1 MGMMER
7 IDSSIAAPARECLSF
22 QLGGEEYGID
32 ILAVQ
37 EIRAYERPTRIANAP
52 EGVLGII
59 NLRGAVVPIV
69 DLRVRLGFANPKYDV
84 FTVVIILNLEGRMS
98 GVVVDA
104 VSDVLQLKPEE
115 LRDPPELAR
124 GSASMPVQ
132 ALAVLEGRMI
142 VLLDIERMLSDVTAP
157 AQAEVAEA
165 S

>member
-1 MGMMER
+1 MER
-7 IDSSIAAPARECLSF
+7 IERECLSF

-52 EGVLGII
+52 AGVLGII

-84 FTVVIILNLEGRMS
+84 FTVVIILNLDGRMS

-104 VSDVLQLKPEE
+104 VSDVLQLKADE

-124 GSASMPVQ
+124 GTAAMPVQ
-132 ALAVLEGRMI
+132 GLAVLDGRMI
-142 VLLDIERMLSDVTAP
+142 VLLDIERMLMEVAAP
-157 AQAEVAEA
+157 APAEEVAEA
-165 S
+165 C

>member
-7 IDSSIAAPARECLSF
+7 IDSGIGAPARECLSF

-84 FTVVIILNLEGRMS
+84 FTVVIILNLGGRMS

-157 AQAEVAEA
+157 APAEIAEA
-165 S
+165 C